1 MLTYII
7 VVNCLENNIALVVYY
22 QKDNIYSFNALIGA
36 TEIEKRL
43 STLKIYFLRG
53 ESNLIH
59 SLNKILLIHKKV
71 ILGISFFTTQIW
83 EISELIKSLRKLYN
97 DKLLIVGGGPHPSG
111 DPLGTLKMGFDLV
124 VIGEG
129 EQTIIDLLLKFNDGE
144 DIYAIKGIGYLDCED
159 NYIFTGKRKPIN
171 LDDYPPLPIKTPKF
185 GAIEITRGCPY
196 MCYFCQT
203 SFLFGTQPRH
213 RSIDSICQALEF
225 MKKYNKIDIRFI
237 TPNAF
242 SYGSNDGKELNLYIL
257 EELLRHTKEIIGSN
271 GRVFLGSFPSEV
283 RPEHVTKES
292 LELILNYASNDNIV
306 IGAQSG
312 SDEVLKSCHRG
323 HTVKDVLDAVQLT
336 INSDLKAN
344 VDFIF
349 GLPNETDQDVN
360 LSLAFM
366 KELSSIG
373 AKIHAH
379 TFMPLPNTPYS
390 NIPVKKLTNKFKKQ
404 IKLLNSRGFLYGN
417 WRQQEKLASKISNYL
432 KKMKWNNLNSLF

>member
-1 MLTYII
+1 M
-7 VVNCLENNIALVVYY
+7 VDCLENNIAFVVFY
-22 QKDNIYSFNALIGA
+22 QKDNIYSFNALVGA
-36 TEIEKRL
+36 IENEERL
-43 STLKIYFLRG
+43 SDIKIYFLRG
-53 ESNLIH
+53 EFNLIR

-83 EISELIKSLRKLYN
+83 ETSELIKKLRKQYERDLF
-97 DKLLIVGGGPHPSG
+97 IIGGGPHPSG
-111 DPLGTLKMGFDLV
+111 DPLGSLKMGFDLV

-129 EQTIIDLLLKFNDGE
+129 EETIIDFFLKFKEGKE
-144 DIYAIKGIGYLDCED
+144 IHLIKGIGYIDNES
-159 NYIFTGKRKPIN
+159 NYIFTGKREPIN
-171 LDDYPPLPIKTPKF
+171 LDNYPPLPVKNPKF

-213 RSIDSICQALEF
+213 RSIGSICQALEF
-225 MKKYNKIDIRFI
+225 MKEYKKTDIRFI

-242 SYGSNDGKELNLYIL
+242 SYGSFDGKKLNLPKL
-257 EELLRHTKEIIGSN
+257 EELLKQTKNVIGSS
-271 GRVFLGSFPSEV
+271 GRIFLGSFPSEV

-292 LELILNYASNDNIV
+292 IELIKKYASNDNIV

-323 HTVKDVLDAVQLT
+323 HTIKDVINAVRLT
-336 INSDLKAN
+336 INSGLKVN

-349 GLPNETDQDVN
+349 GLPHESDKDVN
-360 LSLAFM
+360 LSLAFI
-366 KELSSIG
+366 KELSSMG

-390 NIPVKKLTNKFKKQ
+390 NIPVKKLTNQFKKQ
-404 IKLLNSRGFLYGN
+404 IRVLNSRGVLYGN
-417 WRQQEKLASKISNYL
+417 WRQQEKLATKISSYL
-432 KKMKWNNLNSLF
+432 KNNKMG

>member
-1 MLTYII
+1 VDDY
-7 VVNCLENNIALVVYY
+7 LENNIAFVVYY

-36 TEIEKRL
+36 IETEESL
-43 STLKIYFLRG
+43 STVRIYFVRG
-53 ESNLIH
+53 KSNLIH
-59 SLNKILLIHKKV
+59 DLNKILLMHKKV

-83 EISELIKSLRKLYN
+83 EISDLIKNLRKQY
-97 DKLLIVGGGPHPSG
+97 DKNLLIVGGGPHPSG
-111 DPLGTLKMGFDLV
+111 DPFGTLKMGFDLV

-129 EQTIIDLLLKFNDGE
+129 EKTLINLLLKIKGE
-144 DIYAIKGIGYLDCED
+144 EEIYSIKGIGYIDKD
-159 NYIFTGKRKPIN
+159 YNYVFTGKRKPIN
-171 LDDYPPLPIKTPKF
+171 LDDYPPLPIKNPKF

-203 SFLFGTQPRH
+203 SFLFGTHPRH
-213 RSIDSICQALEF
+213 RSIDSICQTLDL
-225 MKKYNKIDIRFI
+225 MKKHKKTDIRFI

-242 SYGSNDGKELNLYIL
+242 SYGSSDGKQLNLSKL
-257 EELLRHTKEIIGSN
+257 EELLKNTKRIIGTS

-292 LELILNYASNDNIV
+292 IEIILNYASNDNIV

-312 SDEVLKSCHRG
+312 SNEVLKSCHRG
-323 HTVKDVLDAVQLT
+323 HTVKDVRDAVQLT
-336 INSDLKAN
+336 IDSGLKAN

-349 GLPNETDQDVN
+349 GLPYETDQDVE

-390 NIPVKKLTNKFKKQ
+390 NLPIKALTNKFKKQ
-404 IKLLNSRGFLYGN
+404 MKSLNSRGLLYGN
-417 WRQQEKLASKISNYL
+417 WRQQEKLASKIANYL
-432 KKMKWNNLNSLF
+432 KENKME

>member
-1 MLTYII
+1 M
-7 VVNCLENNIALVVYY
+7 VDCLENDIAFVVYY

-36 TEIEKRL
+36 IETEEKL

-53 ESNLIH
+53 KSNLIPG
-59 SLNKILLIHKKV
+59 LNKILLMHKKV

-83 EISELIKSLRKLYN
+83 EISELIKNLRKLYEDN
-97 DKLLIVGGGPHPSG
+97 LLIVGGGPHPSG

-129 EQTIIDLLLKFNDGE
+129 EETIIDLLLKFKGE
-144 DIYAIKGIGYLDCED
+144 EEVYSIKGIGYINNKI
-159 NYIFTGKRKPIN
+159 NYSFTGKRKPIN
-171 LDDYPPLPIKTPKF
+171 LNDYPPLPMNSPKF

-225 MKKYNKIDIRFI
+225 MKTHKKTDIRFI

-242 SYGSNDGKELNLYIL
+242 SYGSSDGKKLNLYKL
-257 EELLRHTKEIIGSN
+257 EDLLKQTKKVIGPS

-312 SDEVLKSCHRG
+312 SNEVLESCHRG
-323 HTVKDVLDAVQLT
+323 HTTKDVLNAVQLT
-336 INSDLKAN
+336 INSGLKIN

-349 GLPNETDQDVN
+349 GLPHETDADID

-366 KELSSIG
+366 KELSSMG

-390 NIPVKKLTNKFKKQ
+390 NMPIKKLTNRFKKQ
-404 IKLLNSRGFLYGN
+404 IKLLNSQGFLYGS
-417 WRQQEKLASKISNYL
+417 WRQQEKLAIKISNYL
-432 KKMKWNNLNSLF
+432 KQNKLE

>member
-1 MLTYII
+1 MLKYII
-7 VVNCLENNIALVVYY
+7 VVDCLENNIAFVVYY

-36 TEIEKRL
+36 IEIEKRL
-43 STLKIYFLRG
+43 STFKIYFLRG

-59 SLNKILLIHKKV
+59 SLHKISLIHKKV

-83 EISELIKSLRKLYN
+83 EISELIKKLRKHYDRN
-97 DKLLIVGGGPHPSG
+97 LLIVGGGPHPSG

-129 EQTIIDLLLKFNDGE
+129 EETIIDLLLKFKEGE
-144 DIYAIKGIGYLDCED
+144 DIYTIKGIGYLNSKD
-159 NYIFTGKRKPIN
+159 NFVSTGKREPIN
-171 LDDYPPLPIKTPKF
+171 LDAYPPLPKRSPKF

-213 RSIDSICQALEF
+213 RSIVSICQALEF
-225 MKKYNKIDIRFI
+225 MKKYKKTDIRFI

-242 SYGSNDGKELNLYIL
+242 SYGSFDGKELNLPKL
-257 EELLRHTKEIIGSN
+257 EELLKQTKNIIGPG

-292 LELILNYASNDNIV
+292 IELIINYASNDNIV

-312 SDEVLKSCHRG
+312 SDVILDSCHRG
-323 HTVKDVLDAVQLT
+323 HSVKDVYDAVQLT
-336 INSDLKAN
+336 INSGLKAN

-349 GLPNETDQDVN
+349 GLPYETDKDVN
-360 LSLAFM
+360 LSLTFM
-366 KELSSIG
+366 KELSSMG

-390 NIPVKKLTNKFKKQ
+390 NVPIKKLTNKFKKQ
-404 IKLLNSRGFLYGN
+404 IRVLNSRGVLYGN
-417 WRQQEKLASKISNYL
+417 WRQQEKLATKIYNYL
-432 KKMKWNNLNSLF
+432 KDNKME

>member
-1 MLTYII
+1 M
-7 VVNCLENNIALVVYY
+7 VDCLENNIAFVAYY

-36 TEIEKRL
+36 IETEEML
-43 STLKIYFLRG
+43 SDIKIYFLRG
-53 ESNLIH
+53 ESNLIR
-59 SLNKILLIHKKV
+59 SLNKVLLIHKKV

-83 EISELIKSLRKLYN
+83 EISELIKKLRKHY
-97 DKLLIVGGGPHPSG
+97 DRKLLIVGGGPHPSG

-129 EQTIIDLLLKFNDGE
+129 EKTIIDLLLKFKVGK
-144 DIYAIKGIGYLDCED
+144 DIHKIKGIGYLDNED
-159 NYIFTGKRKPIN
+159 NYIFTGKHEPIN
-171 LDDYPPLPIKTPKF
+171 LDTYPPLPIRNTKF

-213 RSIDSICQALEF
+213 RNIDSICQALEF
-225 MKKYNKIDIRFI
+225 MKIYKKTDIRFI

-242 SYGSNDGKELNLYIL
+242 SYGSSDGKKLNLAKL
-257 EELLRHTKEIIGSN
+257 EELLKQTKNVIGPS

-283 RPEHVTKES
+283 RPEHVIKES
-292 LELILNYASNDNIV
+292 IELIINYASNDNIV

-312 SDEVLKSCHRG
+312 SDDVLESCHRG
-323 HTVKDVLDAVQLT
+323 HSVKDVYDAVQLT
-336 INSDLKAN
+336 INSGLKAN

-349 GLPNETDQDVN
+349 GLPHETDQDIS
-360 LSLAFM
+360 LSLASM

-390 NIPVKKLTNKFKKQ
+390 NIPIKKLTNKFKKQ
-404 IKLLNSRGFLYGN
+404 IRTLNSRGVLYGN
-417 WRQQEKLASKISNYL
+417 WRQQEKLATKISNYL
-432 KKMKWNNLNSLF
+432 RGNKME